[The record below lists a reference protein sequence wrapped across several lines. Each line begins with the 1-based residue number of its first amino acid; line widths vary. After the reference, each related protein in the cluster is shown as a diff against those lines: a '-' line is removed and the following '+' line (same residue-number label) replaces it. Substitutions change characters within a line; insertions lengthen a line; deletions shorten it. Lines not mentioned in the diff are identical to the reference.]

1 MKRNFDNRKGVEE
14 IFSDDILSER
24 LRDGDSFEQ
33 ELSESDLRFSR
44 NLFQAITSD
53 TKTFNSADKDFLGA
67 RIIERIEKSKRR
79 KIYARIGYAASV
91 LLIIGASFYF
101 VINRPPDIA
110 GYAARS
116 GGGVTQKLT
125 QIILPKGKI
134 IQVETPESKIAYS
147 KSGSSLTIDSGDEI
161 SQPLESDEA
170 YNTIVV
176 PYGKRSQVT
185 LADNS
190 TIWLNSGSKLV
201 YPVRFAKD
209 KREVYLEGEALFD
222 VAHNESHPFYVVT
235 KGLEI
240 KVLGTVFDLSAY
252 DEDSA
257 INTILE
263 RGLVEVIYKKSLFGS
278 SHTRLVPGKMASY
291 NLSNKEVVLQDVN
304 TKDFTSWK
312 DGYLA
317 LEKKSLES
325 IARRLSRYY
334 NVSIE
339 FENPELA
346 KETFSG
352 YLDLRN
358 SAIQVLGMISEMM
371 DIEIIQSDKV
381 IKIRRKGARI

>member
-1 MKRNFDNRKGVEE
+1 
-14 IFSDDILSER
+14 
-24 LRDGDSFEQ
+24 
-33 ELSESDLRFSR
+33 
-44 NLFQAITSD
+44 
-53 TKTFNSADKDFLGA
+53 
-67 RIIERIEKSKRR
+67 
-79 KIYARIGYAASV
+79 
-91 LLIIGASFYF
+91 
-101 VINRPPDIA
+101 
-110 GYAARS
+110 
-116 GGGVTQKLT
+116 
-125 QIILPKGKI
+125 
-134 IQVETPESKIAYS
+134 
-147 KSGSSLTIDSGDEI
+147 
-161 SQPLESDEA
+161 
-170 YNTIVV
+170 
-176 PYGKRSQVT
+176 VT

-257 INTILE
+257 INTVLE
-263 RGLVEVIYKKSLFGS
+263 RGLVEVIYKRSLFGS